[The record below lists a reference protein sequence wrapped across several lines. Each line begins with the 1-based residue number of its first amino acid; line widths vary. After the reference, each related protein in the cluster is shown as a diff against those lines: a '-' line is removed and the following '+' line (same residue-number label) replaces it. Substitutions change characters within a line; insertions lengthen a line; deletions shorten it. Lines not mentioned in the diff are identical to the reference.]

1 MKAEL
6 AACQV
11 HVTPEEYASAEAFD
25 AMLDRIGEK
34 LANARAR
41 RANGAYEHP
50 CLAVFPEM
58 IGAFLPLAGR
68 LDTVRDA
75 RTVDEAL
82 TKVAI
87 RSPFRM
93 ASAMLRGK
101 TARTSI
107 GFLLAV
113 APDVQRLY
121 REAFARFARRYEAW
135 TVAGSALL
143 PRNAHGD
150 LADSFSPAGGRV
162 YNTSYTFNPAGR
174 HVSVARKVNLVP
186 TVEDTLGLSPGR
198 RGELMPF
205 STPFGQ
211 VGTLICYDGFAVPH
225 TAREPDF
232 CPLLPHYDAH
242 GCSVIAHPAA
252 NFWPWETP
260 WTFGGMDGHLIRKQ
274 QWLDEG
280 LFAQMESAPLR
291 AVRYGV
297 TAQLLGRVFD
307 SHFDGRSHILAH
319 DGSSVRILAEAARG
333 ETSPDAE
340 EVLLC
345 VVEV

>member
-1 MKAEL
+1 
-6 AACQV
+6 
-11 HVTPEEYASAEAFD
+11 
-25 AMLDRIGEK
+25 
-34 LANARAR
+34 
-41 RANGAYEHP
+41 P

-58 IGAFLPLAGR
+58 IGAFLPLVGR
-68 LDTVRDA
+68 LDTVRGA

-82 TKVAI
+82 TKVAL

-93 ASAMLRGK
+93 ASAMFRGK
-101 TARTSI
+101 TARTSV

-121 REAFARFARRYEAW
+121 REAFARFARRYETW

-143 PRNAHGD
+143 PRNAHGN
-150 LADSFSPAGGRV
+150 LADSFSPADGRV

-174 HVSVARKVNLVP
+174 HVSVSRKVNLVP

-225 TAREPDF
+225 TTREPDF
-232 CPLLPHYDAH
+232 CPLLSHYDAH
-242 GCSVIAHPAA
+242 GCSVVAHPAA
-252 NFWPWETP
+252 NFWPWDTP
-260 WTFGGMDGHLIRKQ
+260 WTFGGSDGRLVRKQ

-307 SHFDGRSHILAH
+307 SHFDGRSHILAR
-319 DGSSVRILAEAARG
+319 DGSSVHILAEAARG
-333 ETSPDAE
+333 DASPEAE
-340 EVLLC
+340 EVLLR